1 MNQDKWTEV
10 DRYLG
15 EALLP
20 PDPVLEE
27 VQRASAVAGLP
38 PIQVSA
44 VQGKLLYLWAR
55 SLGARAILELGT
67 LGGYSTIWLA
77 RALASGGRV
86 VTLEVDPKHAEVA
99 RANFARA
106 GLSAAIEIRLG
117 PAAESLR
124 RLADEKRGP
133 FDFVFVDADK
143 EGYPEYFR
151 QALALSRPGTVMV
164 FDNVVRDGAV
174 TDAASGNAS
183 VRAVRRLNERIA
195 AEPRVSATAIQTVG
209 SKGYDGLA
217 FVLVT

>member
-10 DRYLG
+10 DRYLV

-20 PDPVLEE
+20 PDPVLDE
-27 VQRASAVAGLP
+27 VLRASVAAGLP

-44 VQGKLLYLWAR
+44 VQGKLLHLWAR
-55 SLGARAILELGT
+55 SVGARAILELGT

-77 RALASGGRV
+77 RALAPGGRL
-86 VTLEVDPKHAEVA
+86 VTLEADPKHAAVA
-99 RANFARA
+99 RANFVRA
-106 GLSAAIEIRLG
+106 GLSEVIELRLG
-117 PAAESLR
+117 PALETLQ

-133 FDFVFVDADK
+133 FDFIFVDADK

-151 QALALSRPGTVMV
+151 RALELSRPGTVMV

-174 TDAASGNAS
+174 VDAASENVS
-183 VRAVRRLNERIA
+183 VRAVRRLNQQVA
-195 AEPRVSATAIQTVG
+195 AEPRATATAIQTVG

>member
-1 MNQDKWTEV
+1 VNQDKWTEV

-77 RALASGGRV
+77 RALAGGGRV